1 MGAHRTGSRAHS
13 RWCVASGR
21 RCSLLG
27 GGLAMQVF
35 AGCCSGPGQG
45 QSQGHYPQTLV
56 SDPHLGLG
64 LCLGLGPGPGP
75 DSARDGPRTGSAH
88 NRLETASVRSCV
100 LVCPT
105 ESTQLRRTAE
115 YK

>member
-1 MGAHRTGSRAHS
+1 MGAHRTGTRAHS

-21 RCSLLG
+21 RYSLLG

-35 AGCCSGPGQG
+35 AGCCSGRGQG

-56 SDPHLGLG
+56 SDPHLDLG
-64 LCLGLGPGPGP
+64 LGLGPGL
-75 DSARDGPRTGSAH
+75 ARDGPRTGSAH
-88 NRLETASVRSCV
+88 NRLETGFVRSCV